1 MKKVSKALSD
11 PSLILSSE
19 KYSRGLCRTLPGVQ
33 CRELVSFFNSFS
45 YSNGY
50 SLCAASASFDW
61 CSVIEDGNSSCPARG
76 KFLFVFDK
84 MDLFQKNQQLFY
96 PL

>member
-1 MKKVSKALSD
+1 MKKVSQALSD

-61 CSVIEDGNSSCPARG
+61 CSVIEDGNSSCR
-76 KFLFVFDK
+76 KFLFDK